1 MDFIKDIL
9 PVLLPMGGPVVSIAD
24 NALKIAERLTRGKSA
39 EEKAKIEREVY
50 YELTQTC
57 IKIGQQEGKD
67 ITVLLKLSNDL
78 AESL

>member
-1 MDFIKDIL
+1 MDFLKDIL
-9 PVLLPMGGPVVSIAD
+9 PLVIPLGGGVVSIAD
-24 NALKIAERLTRGKSA
+24 NALKIAERLTRGKSE

-57 IKIGQQEGKD
+57 IKIGQEEGKD
-67 ITVLLKLSNDL
+67 VTALLKLSNDL